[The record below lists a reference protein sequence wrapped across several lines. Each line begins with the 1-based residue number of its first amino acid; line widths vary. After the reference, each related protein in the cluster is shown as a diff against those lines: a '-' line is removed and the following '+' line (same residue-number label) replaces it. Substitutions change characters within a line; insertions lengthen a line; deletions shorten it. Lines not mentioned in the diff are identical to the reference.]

1 VVVDVTDV
9 VKVFQVGYEDRS
21 VTRVQAR
28 NKEGSDDKSAGWEVE
43 ETMVSKG

>member
-1 VVVDVTDV
+1 MEVDVTDV

-28 NKEGSDDKSAGWEVE
+28 DKESAGWEVE
-43 ETMVSKG
+43 ETIVSKG

>member
-1 VVVDVTDV
+1 MEVDVTDV

-21 VTRVQAR
+21 DTRVQAR
-28 NKEGSDDKSAGWEVE
+28 DNESDDTSARWEVE

>member
-1 VVVDVTDV
+1 MTDV

-28 NKEGSDDKSAGWEVE
+28 DKEASDDKSVE

>member
-1 VVVDVTDV
+1 MVDVTDV

-28 NKEGSDDKSAGWEVE
+28 DKEASDDKSVE